1 VKHKIYYLLLLF
13 FAARLTAGQGFDTS
27 TSFGLAQQA
36 SYEQE
41 YLKALEFGKKALLE
55 NPEDSDAYYLLAQV
69 YSALD
74 SANSEKK
81 ILEAARSKFPDNEEI
96 AYRLGRVKMN
106 QAEYQSAVDDFLSVL
121 NIIKDKEILTYLETA
136 SHLELGNAFLRLKR
150 YEESIKYYSKVLE
163 IQTEN
168 AAAFINRGMAYYN
181 FKNKSAA
188 CKDWERGYHLGIYE
202 AKKYIDKYCKK

>member
-1 VKHKIYYLLLLF
+1 MKHKIYYLLLLF
-13 FAARLTAGQGFDTS
+13 FAARLTSGQGFDTS

-55 NPEDSDAYYLLAQV
+55 NPEDSDTYYLLAQV

-74 SANSEKK
+74 SADSEKK

-121 NIIKDKEILTYLETA
+121 NII
-136 SHLELGNAFLRLKR
+136 
-150 YEESIKYYSKVLE
+150 
-163 IQTEN
+163 
-168 AAAFINRGMAYYN
+168 
-181 FKNKSAA
+181 
-188 CKDWERGYHLGIYE
+188 
-202 AKKYIDKYCKK
+202 